1 MYGNIVGQRVPIVV
15 DDKNRCSAKVNIAQ
29 RQGYGVGYVPS
40 SRCRGHVNPP
50 VAIIIH
56 IVIAIVYV
64 TRRSAIVVVPVT
76 GMYPGMM
83 TVAAVIAMV
92 GPLAVGAVIRFYARS
107 SFVAFVVLAMTLGK
121 SKTDTGKE

>member
-1 MYGNIVGQRVPIVV
+1 
-15 DDKNRCSAKVNIAQ
+15 
-29 RQGYGVGYVPS
+29 
-40 SRCRGHVNPP
+40 
-50 VAIIIH
+50 
-56 IVIAIVYV
+56 
-64 TRRSAIVVVPVT
+64 
-76 GMYPGMM
+76 MYPRMM